1 MHMFPDTDN
10 NLGLI
15 SGKKYLDLCNK
26 NIPLT
31 NCLLEALELCLICNN
46 SIFKNE
52 NYLQIDSTAQGP
64 HMPCSYAEIAVA
76 DFGQKAL
83 EYHFSP
89 TSLKTFREDA
99 FVLWPHSTDTLSLF
113 LEQIMEI

>member
-31 NCLLEALELCLICNN
+31 NCLLEALELCLIV
-46 SIFKNE
+46 
-52 NYLQIDSTAQGP
+52 TTP
-64 HMPCSYAEIAVA
+64 
-76 DFGQKAL
+76 
-83 EYHFSP
+83 
-89 TSLKTFREDA
+89 
-99 FVLWPHSTDTLSLF
+99 F
-113 LEQIMEI
+113 LRIRIIYK